1 MHFGIWC
8 CFWRQIDISMEND
21 AAQSWLSFLV
31 KVTLANHDA
40 QHDAAHPDADM
51 RNIYNIYRM

>member
-1 MHFGIWC
+1 
-8 CFWRQIDISMEND
+8 MEND

-31 KVTLANHDA
+31 KGTLANHDA

-51 RNIYNIYRM
+51 RNIYNIYCM